1 MAPAAVAT
9 DAREGAPR
17 RGLLAVALQEVLTAI
32 GRVRANHQ
40 SVTDAATF
48 RNHVKQLLS
57 GAHEEARRLRA
68 ARPVQGSLRGV
79 RRRRTARGR
88 SDDVKLAIY
97 AIVMFLDE
105 SILNS
110 PLPALAGWSRKPLQE
125 ELFGEHMGGEVFFE
139 NLRTLIGRQDSEELA
154 DVLEVYQLCLLLG
167 FRGRYGAAGQSEV
180 QRWVGAAAEK
190 IARVRGAPREL
201 VPGWAPPERETF
213 PVQRDPWIRR
223 LAFAAL
229 GLASTAI
236 VIWVVLRIT
245 LGSWI
250 SQLQSLQPG
259 P

>member
-1 MAPAAVAT
+1 MAPALAAT
-9 DAREGAPR
+9 DAREGTPR

-57 GAHEEARRLRA
+57 GAHEEARRA
-68 ARPVQGSLRGV
+68 GYA
-79 RRRRTARGR
+79 

-180 QRWVGAAAEK
+180 GRWSGAAAEK
-190 IARVRGAPREL
+190 IARVRGAPGEL

-213 PVQRDPWIRR
+213 PAQRDPWIRR

-229 GLASTAI
+229 GLASAAI
-236 VIWVVLRIT
+236 VIWAVLRIT

>member
-1 MAPAAVAT
+1 MAPAAVVM
-9 DAREGAPR
+9 DGREGTPR
-17 RGLLAVALQEVLTAI
+17 RGLLAIALQEVLTAT
-32 GRVRANHQ
+32 GRVRANRQ

-57 GAHEEARRLRA
+57 GAHEEARRA
-68 ARPVQGSLRGV
+68 GYASEE
-79 RRRRTARGR
+79 
-88 SDDVKLAIY
+88 VKLAIY
-97 AIVMFLDE
+97 AIVVFVDE

-125 ELFGEHMGGEVFFE
+125 ELFGEHMGGQVFFD

-154 DVLEVYQLCLLLG
+154 DVLEIYQLCLLLG

-180 QRWVGAAAEK
+180 QRWAGAAAEK
-190 IARVRGAPREL
+190 IARIRGTPGEL
-201 VPGWAPPERETF
+201 APGWAPPERETF

-223 LAFAAL
+223 LGFTAL
-229 GLASTAI
+229 GLASAAI
-236 VIWVVLRIT
+236 VIWIVLRIA

>member
-1 MAPAAVAT
+1 
-9 DAREGAPR
+9 
-17 RGLLAVALQEVLTAI
+17 
-32 GRVRANHQ
+32 
-40 SVTDAATF
+40 F

-57 GAHEEARRLRA
+57 GAHEEARRA
-68 ARPVQGSLRGV
+68 GYA
-79 RRRRTARGR
+79 

-125 ELFGEHMGGEVFFE
+125 ELFGEHMGGESFFE
-139 NLRTLIGRQDSEELA
+139 NLRTLIA
-154 DVLEVYQLCLLLG
+154 
-167 FRGRYGAAGQSEV
+167 
-180 QRWVGAAAEK
+180 
-190 IARVRGAPREL
+190 
-201 VPGWAPPERETF
+201 
-213 PVQRDPWIRR
+213 
-223 LAFAAL
+223 

-236 VIWVVLRIT
+236 VIWVVVRIT

>member
-1 MAPAAVAT
+1 M
-9 DAREGAPR
+9 DARETAPR
-17 RGLLAVALQEVLTAI
+17 RGLLAIALQEVLTAI
-32 GRVRANHQ
+32 ARVRANRQ

-57 GAHEEARRLRA
+57 GAHEEARRA
-68 ARPVQGSLRGV
+68 GYV
-79 RRRRTARGR
+79 

-180 QRWVGAAAEK
+180 QRWAGAAAEK
-190 IARVRGAPREL
+190 IARVRGAPGEI
-201 VPGWAPPERETF
+201 APDWTPPDRETF
-213 PVQRDPWIRR
+213 PAQRDPWIRR

-229 GLASTAI
+229 GLASAAI
-236 VIWVVLRIT
+236 VIWVVLRIA

-250 SQLQSLQPG
+250 SQLQSLHPG

>member
-1 MAPAAVAT
+1 MSPKAVDV
-9 DAREGAPR
+9 DAGQRDAQ
-17 RGLLAVALQEVLTAI
+17 RGLLAIILQEVLTAV
-32 GRVRANHQ
+32 GRVRANRQ

-57 GAHEEARRLRA
+57 GAHEEARRA
-68 ARPVQGSLRGV
+68 GYASE
-79 RRRRTARGR
+79 
-88 SDDVKLAIY
+88 DVKLAIY

-167 FRGRYGAAGQSEV
+167 FRGRYGAAGQSEA
-180 QRWVGAAAEK
+180 QRWAGAAAEK
-190 IARVRGAPREL
+190 IARVRGALGEL
-201 VPGWAPPERETF
+201 APGWAPPERESF
-213 PVQRDPWIRR
+213 PVHLDPWLRR
-223 LAFAAL
+223 LAIGAL
-229 GLASTAI
+229 GLATSAI
-236 VIWVVLRIT
+236 VIWLVLRIT

-250 SQLQSLQPG
+250 SQLQSLRPG

>member
-1 MAPAAVAT
+1 MAPKAGDV
-9 DAREGAPR
+9 DARDGDPR
-17 RGLLAVALQEVLTAI
+17 RGHLAIALQEVLTAI
-32 GRVRANHQ
+32 GRVRANRQ

-48 RNHVKQLLS
+48 RNHIKQLLS
-57 GAHEEARRLRA
+57 GAHEEARRA
-68 ARPVQGSLRGV
+68 GYASE
-79 RRRRTARGR
+79 
-88 SDDVKLAIY
+88 DVKLAVY

-110 PLPALAGWSRKPLQE
+110 PLTALAGWSRKPLQE

-154 DVLEVYQLCLLLG
+154 DVIEVYQLCLLLG
-167 FRGRYGAAGQSEV
+167 FRGRYGVAGQSEAL
-180 QRWVGAAAEK
+180 RWAATAADK
-190 IARVRGAPREL
+190 MARVRGMPGELAPSW
-201 VPGWAPPERETF
+201 VPPERETF
-213 PVQRDPWIRR
+213 PVHRDPWIRR
-223 LAFAAL
+223 LGFITL

-236 VIWVVLRIT
+236 VIWIVLRIA

>member
-1 MAPAAVAT
+1 
-9 DAREGAPR
+9 
-17 RGLLAVALQEVLTAI
+17 LLAIALQEVLTAI
-32 GRVRANHQ
+32 ARVRANRQ

-57 GAHEEARRLRA
+57 AAHEEARRSGY
-68 ARPVQGSLRGV
+68 PSE
-79 RRRRTARGR
+79 
-88 SDDVKLAIY
+88 DVKLAIY

-139 NLRTLIGRQDSEELA
+139 NLRTLIGRQDSDELG

-167 FRGRYGAAGQSEV
+167 FRGRYGAGGQSEV
-180 QRWVGAAAEK
+180 QRWAGAAAEK
-190 IARVRGAPREL
+190 IARVRGAPGEL
-201 VPGWAPPERETF
+201 APGWTPPERETF
-213 PVQRDPWIRR
+213 PAQRDPWIRR

-229 GLASTAI
+229 GLASAAI

-245 LGSWI
+245 LGAWI

>member
-1 MAPAAVAT
+1 MAPAAVAM

-17 RGLLAVALQEVLTAI
+17 QGLLAVALQEVLTAI
-32 GRVRANHQ
+32 GRVRANRQ

-48 RNHVKQLLS
+48 RNHVKQLLA
-57 GAHEEARRLRA
+57 GAHEEARRTGYA
-68 ARPVQGSLRGV
+68 
-79 RRRRTARGR
+79 
-88 SDDVKLAIY
+88 SDEVKLAIY
-97 AIVMFLDE
+97 AIVVFLDE

-167 FRGRYGAAGQSEV
+167 FRGRHGAAGQSEV
-180 QRWVGAAAEK
+180 QRWAGAAAEK
-190 IARVRGAPREL
+190 IARIRGAPGEL

-213 PVQRDPWIRR
+213 PTQRDPWIRR
-223 LAFAAL
+223 LALAAL
-229 GLASTAI
+229 GLASAAI

>member
-57 GAHEEARRLRA
+57 GAHEEARRA
-68 ARPVQGSLRGV
+68 GYASE
-79 RRRRTARGR
+79 
-88 SDDVKLAIY
+88 DVKLAIY

-139 NLRTLIGRQDSEELA
+139 NLRTMIGLQDAEELV
-154 DVLEVYQLCLLLG
+154 DVLEVYQLWLHLLVLAPDQ
-167 FRGRYGAAGQSEV
+167 GAQILEEHLS
-180 QRWVGAAAEK
+180 
-190 IARVRGAPREL
+190 
-201 VPGWAPPERETF
+201 
-213 PVQRDPWIRR
+213 
-223 LAFAAL
+223 
-229 GLASTAI
+229 
-236 VIWVVLRIT
+236 
-245 LGSWI
+245 
-250 SQLQSLQPG
+250 
-259 P
+259 

>member
-1 MAPAAVAT
+1 MSPKAV
-9 DAREGAPR
+9 DAEAGQRDAQ
-17 RGLLAVALQEVLTAI
+17 RGLLAIVLQEVLTAV
-32 GRVRANHQ
+32 GRVRANRQ

-48 RNHVKQLLS
+48 RNHIKQLLS
-57 GAHEEARRLRA
+57 GAHEEARRA
-68 ARPVQGSLRGV
+68 GYASE
-79 RRRRTARGR
+79 
-88 SDDVKLAIY
+88 DVKLAIY

>member
-1 MAPAAVAT
+1 MAPAAVAM

-17 RGLLAVALQEVLTAI
+17 RGLLAIALQEVLTAT
-32 GRVRANHQ
+32 GRVRANRQ

-57 GAHEEARRLRA
+57 GAHEEGRRA
-68 ARPVQGSLRGV
+68 GYA
-79 RRRRTARGR
+79 

-97 AIVMFLDE
+97 AIVVFVDE

-110 PLPALAGWSRKPLQE
+110 ALPALAGWSRKPLQE
-125 ELFGEHMGGEVFFE
+125 ELFGEHMGGQVFFD

-180 QRWVGAAAEK
+180 QRWAGAAAEK
-190 IARVRGAPREL
+190 IARIRGTPGEL
-201 VPGWAPPERETF
+201 APGWAPPERENF

-223 LAFAAL
+223 LGFTAL
-229 GLASTAI
+229 GLASAAL
-236 VIWVVLRIT
+236 VVWVVLRIA

>member
-1 MAPAAVAT
+1 MTPKAVDV
-9 DAREGAPR
+9 DARQGDPR
-17 RGLLAVALQEVLTAI
+17 RGLLAIALQEVLTAV
-32 GRVRANHQ
+32 GRVRANQQ
-40 SVTDAATF
+40 SVTDAASF

-57 GAHEEARRLRA
+57 GAHEEGRRA
-68 ARPVQGSLRGV
+68 GYASE
-79 RRRRTARGR
+79 
-88 SDDVKLAIY
+88 DVKLAIY

-154 DVLEVYQLCLLLG
+154 DVLEVYELCLLLG

-180 QRWVGAAAEK
+180 QRWAGAAAEK
-190 IARVRGAPREL
+190 ISRVRGAPGEL
-201 VPGWAPPERETF
+201 APGWAPPERENF
-213 PVQRDPWIRR
+213 PVQVDPWLRR
-223 LAFAAL
+223 LAITAL
-229 GLASTAI
+229 GLATSAI
-236 VIWVVLRIT
+236 VIWVVLRIA

-250 SQLQSLQPG
+250 SQLQSLRPG

>member
-57 GAHEEARRLRA
+57 GAHEEARRA
-68 ARPVQGSLRGV
+68 GYA
-79 RRRRTARGR
+79 

-167 FRGRYGAAGQSEV
+167 FRGRYGAAGQREV